1 MHSVPTQGETVNLSY
16 KGALSNVTSVAI
28 GIYDANGLLR
38 TLQSYERLII
48 DELTLATTDNTGNLV
63 YVLNVAAGATSAT
76 QATTIGTLGGVY
88 GVEPLDVSGKEG
100 KSLPV
105 GITPSLLTSGPAGGL
120 TYGFQGTG
128 RIVAQDYQGQKSWQ
142 CAPSRAFY

>member
-1 MHSVPTQGETVNLSY
+1 V
-16 KGALSNVTSVAI
+16 ANVTSVAV

-48 DELTLATTDNTGNLV
+48 DELTLATNDDTSNLL

-76 QATTIGTLGGVY
+76 QATTIGTLGGIN
-88 GVEPLDVSGKEG
+88 GVESLDVSGKEG

-105 GITPSLLTSGPAGGL
+105 GITPSLLTSGPSTFSYGL
-120 TYGFQGTG
+120 QGTG

>member
-48 DELTLATTDNTGNLV
+48 DELTLATNDDTSNLL

-105 GITPSLLTSGPAGGL
+105 GITPSLLTSGPSTFSYGL
-120 TYGFQGTG
+120 QGTG

>member
-16 KGALSNVTSVAI
+16 QGAVANVTSVAV

-48 DELTLATTDNTGNLV
+48 DELTLATNDDTSNLL

-76 QATTIGTLGGVY
+76 QATTIGTLGGIN
-88 GVEPLDVSGKEG
+88 GVESLDVSGKEG

-105 GITPSLLTSGPAGGL
+105 GITPSLLTSGPSTFSYGL
-120 TYGFQGTG
+120 QGTG

-142 CAPSRAFY
+142 CEPSRAFY

>member
-1 MHSVPTQGETVNLSY
+1 
-16 KGALSNVTSVAI
+16 
-28 GIYDANGLLR
+28 LL
-38 TLQSYERLII
+38 
-48 DELTLATTDNTGNLV
+48 

-76 QATTIGTLGGVY
+76 QATTIGTLGGIN
-88 GVEPLDVSGKEG
+88 GVESLDVSGKEG

-105 GITPSLLTSGPAGGL
+105 GITPSLLTSGPSTFSYGL
-120 TYGFQGTG
+120 QGTG